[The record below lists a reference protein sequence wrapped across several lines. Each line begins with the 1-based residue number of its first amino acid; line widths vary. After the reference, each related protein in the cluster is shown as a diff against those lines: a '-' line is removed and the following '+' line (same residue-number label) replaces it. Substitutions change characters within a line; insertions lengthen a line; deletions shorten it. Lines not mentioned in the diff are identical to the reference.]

1 MKTVSE
7 EKFDAIIV
15 GGGLAGSTAAYMLA
29 QEGLEVLLIERG
41 NHGGSKNMT
50 GGRLYAHSLEKI
62 IPNFAEE
69 APVERKVVKEK
80 ITMMT
85 ENDAFTIDYHSP
97 RLAKKGS
104 DSYVVRRGEFDRWL
118 FDKAEEAGAVV
129 AAGIKVD
136 ELIVENKRVK
146 GVICGG
152 EEMLADVVILA
163 DGVNSLLAE
172 KAGLRERVKPSQVAV
187 GVKEVYGLPQ
197 HVIEDRF
204 GLTGDEG
211 AAWLFAGSP
220 SNGLVGG
227 GFLYT
232 NKESLS
238 LGLVL
243 GLEHIGDSK
252 KTIEDMMNDF
262 ASHPEVAPLIK
273 DAKLLERSGHVVPE
287 AGLSMVS
294 TLYGDG
300 YIICGDAA
308 GFCLNIGYMVRGMDL
323 AITSGEL
330 AAKTVIEAKKKE
342 NFSSD
347 SLKSY
352 KAMLDDSFVM
362 KDLSIYKNFPS
373 FMENPRIFNQYPAMI
388 SDIMEE
394 MFVINGQPAVPLRK
408 KAMKHLKA
416 VGLMNLVKD
425 GLKGVKSI

>member
-104 DSYVVRRGEFDRWL
+104 DSYVVRRSEFDRWL

-136 ELIVENKRVK
+136 ELIVENKRVT

-252 KTIEDMMNDF
+252 KTIEEMMNNF
-262 ASHPEVAPLIK
+262 AAHPEVAPLIK

-330 AAKTVIEAKKKE
+330 AAKAVIEAKKKE
-342 NFSSD
+342 DFSSD

-352 KAMLDDSFVM
+352 KTMLDDSFVM